1 MYSWLGLVG
10 QFRPRKLISSIKAEL
25 SNIDEWELSSFKDVA
40 KHFLNKSLYSFG
52 LYSQLSL
59 TSSSSIM
66 LSTEGHGERK
76 GRRTKA
82 MLFHKLPGHD
92 ITLEAA
98 WPELYI
104 DHRGNYWDVPES
116 ISLNCSSLVS
126 DSGLRYR
133 FGIHKNGGYPQSL
146 DHVYDELPFSILPGL
161 CAKAAFSY
169 EKSRDF
175 WRLKESKKDALVKPK
190 DDGSSRPSYDIRL
203 KEPHSA
209 VSGIIGGM
217 SAAWLKGGEGSNNG
231 EKKRML
237 NADLF
242 GSLCY
247 TFQYGKFRKLY
258 GDLTRL
264 DARLDIC
271 SASAFAKRFIVRSV
285 SDRENPLSSPRLS
298 LIFQQQVAGP
308 IVFRVDSKFLL
319 DSSNGGRGPCFEDY
333 MYSLS
338 YSLRLL
344 RSGKVVAW
352 YSPKRKEGMIELRLF
367 EF

>member
-1 MYSWLGLVG
+1 M
-10 QFRPRKLISSIKAEL
+10 Q
-25 SNIDEWELSSFKDVA
+25 
-40 KHFLNKSLYSFG
+40 
-52 LYSQLSL
+52 
-59 TSSSSIM
+59 
-66 LSTEGHGERK
+66 
-76 GRRTKA
+76 
-82 MLFHKLPGHD
+82 LPGHD

-209 VSGIIGGM
+209 VSGIIGKC
-217 SAAWLKGGEGSNNG
+217 L
-231 EKKRML
+231 
-237 NADLF
+237 
-242 GSLCY
+242 
-247 TFQYGKFRKLY
+247 
-258 GDLTRL
+258 
-264 DARLDIC
+264 
-271 SASAFAKRFIVRSV
+271 
-285 SDRENPLSSPRLS
+285 P
-298 LIFQQQVAGP
+298 
-308 IVFRVDSKFLL
+308 
-319 DSSNGGRGPCFEDY
+319 
-333 MYSLS
+333 
-338 YSLRLL
+338 
-344 RSGKVVAW
+344 
-352 YSPKRKEGMIELRLF
+352 
-367 EF
+367 